1 MVEGKNINNLIDQ
14 ISKVDLSKLFD
25 QVSENLDKLDSTF
38 KKIKST
44 EKEQTFKR
52 EIKKNKSFKKFIS
65 SLKKVYEDLKTE

>member
-1 MVEGKNINNLIDQ
+1 MKEKEIYKLIDQ
-14 ISKVDLSKLFD
+14 INNIDVSELFD

-44 EKEQTFKR
+44 DKEQIFKR